1 MVVNEDVEHVLAEKC
16 TMAAYRD
23 MRPEALAPDGEVL
36 VFAPP
41 IVLGFIGAP
50 LALAIGR
57 IKRRSRSPSGK
68 NWAKRRAY
76 DG

>member
-1 MVVNEDVEHVLAEKC
+1 MVVDTDVEHVLAEKC
-16 TMAAYRD
+16 TMTAHRD
-23 MRPEALAPDGEVL
+23 MRPEALAPNGDVL

-50 LALAIGR
+50 LALATNR
-57 IKRRSRSPSGK
+57 IKRRARSLSGK